1 MTFKL
6 DIDGAARKRRSLSL
20 QPNDNNEF
28 ICPINECLHIS
39 FRSQRGVRKHVNNI
53 HPWYY
58 YFDQQPKINRELA
71 KEQSHA
77 SLRIATNRKPAF
89 STESG
94 IGKEFLSWLKTPCGG
109 GRAEKDA
116 KNIARR
122 AMKYLM
128 ASFDENTAETVLT
141 DDYIDCFLGSPKV
154 CSESLDTKSKTC
166 DYSEDLSAIKSPKI
180 RAKIAKIGFAKPRR
194 RHF

>member
-1 MTFKL
+1 MPSHF
-6 DIDGAARKRRSLSL
+6 IQESARSTEACQQHSPL
-20 QPNDNNEF
+20 
-28 ICPINECLHIS
+28 
-39 FRSQRGVRKHVNNI
+39 V
-53 HPWYY
+53 Y

-141 DDYIDCFLGSPKV
+141 DDYIDCCLGSPNIIMDFLKLIMEKWGMQSSGALSYMKAIGDLLDFRKANGV
-154 CSESLDTKSKTC
+154 TDNVLRNFTVSEVYIYTISFST
-166 DYSEDLSAIKSPKI
+166 IPI
-180 RAKIAKIGFAKPRR
+180 RN
-194 RHF
+194 